1 MCFGDV
7 AINYT
12 EQSGRVDA
20 QREDKNI
27 NNTKKHKK
35 EPYETK
41 NVFATGFDAR
51 GAGNGTENRH

>member
-1 MCFGDV
+1 M
-7 AINYT
+7 
-12 EQSGRVDA
+12 DA
-20 QREDKNI
+20 QRDDKNI

>member
-1 MCFGDV
+1 M
-7 AINYT
+7 
-12 EQSGRVDA
+12 DA